1 MTLFTTSRPAC
12 VVGALLLSLPSL
24 AAAQRRPQQPSGS
37 AQQDSLR
44 ARYAAHEKEFDY
56 LIGEWSFVQ
65 TRRATATSPAA
76 TQRGTWRVTR
86 SPDGAILTDV
96 FRIVDDSGRTR
107 YVSTTL
113 RAYSAVEDR
122 WNLVG
127 VEPGSGLHMGVAWKE
142 GDDMRVDQEFGSG
155 ASTSK
160 WRIRYH
166 DIRPDAFSWRA
177 DVSRD
182 GGKTWV
188 EGYSTIEA
196 KRTTGKR

>member
-1 MTLFTTSRPAC
+1 MTLFTTSRRAC
-12 VVGALLLSLPSL
+12 VVGALLLALPTS
-24 AAAQRRPQQPSGS
+24 AAAQRRPQQQPG
-37 AQQDSLR
+37 AGAHQDSLR
-44 ARYAAHEKEFDY
+44 ERYAAHEKEFDY

-65 TRRATATSPAA
+65 TRIATATTPAA
-76 TQRGTWRVTR
+76 TQHGTWTVTR

-127 VEPGSGLHMGVAWKE
+127 VEPGSRLHLGVGWRE
-142 GDDMRVDQEFGSG
+142 GSDMRIDQEFGAG

-166 DIRPDAFSWRA
+166 DIRPDAFSWSA

-182 GGKTWV
+182 GGKTWI
-188 EGYSTIEA
+188 EGYSAIEA
-196 KRTTGKR
+196 RRAGKR

>member
-1 MTLFTTSRPAC
+1 MIYGRTPCLVGVAVLALLCTASVVAQQRPASY
-12 VVGALLLSLPSL
+12 AISH
-24 AAAQRRPQQPSGS
+24 
-37 AQQDSLR
+37 DSLR

-56 LIGEWSFVQ
+56 LVGEWSFVQ
-65 TRRATATSPAA
+65 TRRATATTPAA
-76 TQRGTWRVTR
+76 TQRGTWNVTR

-127 VEPGSGLHMGVAWKE
+127 VEPGSPLHLGVGWKD
-142 GDDMRVDQEFGSG
+142 GDGMRIYQEFGAG

-166 DIRPDAFSWRA
+166 DIRPDAFSWSA

-196 KRTTGKR
+196 RRAGRR